1 MVQKRPQSLA
11 IYYVEHVLARK
22 IKYDKIISDFADEKS
37 RRSPTMQQAVSCRKK
52 YRCFIQS

>member
-37 RRSPTMQQAVSCRKK
+37 RRSPTMQ
-52 YRCFIQS
+52 